1 MRKKA
6 KYQELVEICR
16 GNEWTAHCEPTEL
29 GCRVFP
35 GSFYAAHLVPEGCM
49 KAKNIKASERASR

>member
-6 KYQELVEICR
+6 KDQELVEICR

-49 KAKNIKASERASR
+49 KAKKRASR